1 MKLFTFF
8 KKSLMHI
15 PFWVKN
21 CSIDTNGG
29 KLKSKK
35 YLFFFLLTF
44 KKELEL
50 RCSTQYKS
58 ETKGSYHNTLLISN
72 IILHQVLRNKSSAWT
87 KRIGNKILSR
97 NKKRKG
103 WNKRTGTSHTWSNG
117 QSLKYILILGS
128 FLTCQPNYP
137 NPILPQQGC
146 PCEA

>member
-1 MKLFTFF
+1 M
-8 KKSLMHI
+8 
-15 PFWVKN
+15 
-21 CSIDTNGG
+21 GG

-87 KRIGNKILSR
+87 KRSGSKIRHSAETINVRAGINVQVQATHEVMGN
-97 NKKRKG
+97 
-103 WNKRTGTSHTWSNG
+103 
-117 QSLKYILILGS
+117 
-128 FLTCQPNYP
+128 P
-137 NPILPQQGC
+137 
-146 PCEA
+146 